1 MQPEQMLAALAENA
15 VIAAVRNE
23 RDLAEALA
31 APVRIIFILAS
42 SIFSLPATVETVHR
56 AGKLV
61 LAHVDMVQGISRDGY
76 GVQLVAQNAHPDG
89 VISTKVGL
97 VAEARNRGLLA
108 VQRSFLLD
116 SQSLTT
122 GIELIRDARPDIIEV
137 LPGIIP
143 SEIQE
148 LVRKIRVPLIAGGL
162 IRTKAQCHAALRAGA
177 AGVSTSRRE
186 LWTTPISPKSQG

>member
-1 MQPEQMLAALAENA
+1 MLAALAENA

-31 APVRIIFILAS
+31 APVRIVFVLTS
-42 SIFSLPATVETVHR
+42 NIFSLPATVEAVHR

-76 GVQLVAQNAHPDG
+76 GVQLVAQNACPDG

-122 GIELIRDARPDIIEV
+122 GIELIREARPDIIEV
-137 LPGIIP
+137 LPGIVP

-148 LVRKIRVPLIAGGL
+148 LARKIQVPLIAGGL

-177 AGVSTSRRE
+177 VGVSTSRRE
-186 LWTTPISPKSQG
+186 LWLTPIPSLRQG